1 MSVRDVIEEKLTHS
15 LAPTSAISAPGTACA
30 KQTVC
35 SRSAALCWRIP
46 AAVPVTI
53 RAEVRA

>member
-1 MSVRDVIEEKLTHS
+1 VIEEKLTHS